1 MWNVSYRFSLYSERL
16 FHGPHH
22 REDPFIAHPAIT
34 AKPSTLIGKGGIIR
48 SQLNVT
54 QKYLPTTDGAG
65 RIKNKVEARLVGRGD
80 CQGRSKDSAVEM
92 NNILSNGK
100 HCVFIPHRPNCRV

>member
-1 MWNVSYRFSLYSERL
+1 MWNMEYRSSLYSKCL

-22 REDPFIAHPAIT
+22 REDPSIAHPAIT

-48 SQLNVT
+48 SELNVT

-65 RIKNKVEARLVGRGD
+65 RVNDKMKARL
-80 CQGRSKDSAVEM
+80 
-92 NNILSNGK
+92 
-100 HCVFIPHRPNCRV
+100 